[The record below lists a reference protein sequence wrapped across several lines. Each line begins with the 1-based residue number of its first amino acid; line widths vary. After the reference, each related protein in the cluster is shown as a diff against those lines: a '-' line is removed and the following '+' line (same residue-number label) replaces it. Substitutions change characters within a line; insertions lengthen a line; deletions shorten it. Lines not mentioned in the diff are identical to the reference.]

1 MRTKIFTGLMIFI
14 VFTLSGGCTSAT
26 SIPTAMPTNSPGPTA
41 LPTNLPGPTALPT
54 NPSGPTILQY
64 IGHSCI
70 YITAPDGTRII
81 SDPYGGNRPIGLASF
96 PNDLTADVVTVSHFH
111 PDHGNV
117 SAVKGKPKLLSDPG
131 SYQVGMVKIT
141 GYKGDHGLVNGKT
154 EMENT
159 VFVFEIGG
167 VKIVHLGAAGVVTQS
182 DILAAMENADV
193 IIVDIMGD
201 AAHPLKD
208 ELDQLLER
216 NVRTIL
222 PTHYSFDG
230 QPRYYGSATLE
241 EFLQIIPSDLP
252 IVKQGS
258 TLQITANMPKQL
270 VILAPMANENK

>member
-1 MRTKIFTGLMIFI
+1 
-14 VFTLSGGCTSAT
+14 
-26 SIPTAMPTNSPGPTA
+26 
-41 LPTNLPGPTALPT
+41 
-54 NPSGPTILQY
+54 
-64 IGHSCI
+64 
-70 YITAPDGTRII
+70 
-81 SDPYGGNRPIGLASF
+81 
-96 PNDLTADVVTVSHFH
+96 
-111 PDHGNV
+111 
-117 SAVKGKPKLLSDPG
+117 
-131 SYQVGMVKIT
+131 MVKIT

-182 DILAAMENADV
+182 DILAAMEDADV

-216 NVRTIL
+216 NVRTII